1 MARVVDR
8 RGQRSVTHYK
18 VIESYKDAEL
28 VECLLETGR
37 THQIRVH
44 MKAMGHPIYGDTLY
58 GDTDDSA
65 LICRQAL
72 HSYKLKF
79 QSPRTKEELALT
91 ANLPADIEKL
101 IVSLKK
107 AK

>member
-1 MARVVDR
+1 MARVIDE
-8 RGQRSVTHYK
+8 RGQRSITHYK

-58 GDTDDSA
+58 GETDDSG
-65 LICRQAL
+65 LISRQAL
-72 HSYKLKF
+72 HAYKLKL
-79 QSPRTKEELALT
+79 QSPRTKDELALT
-91 ANLPADIEKL
+91 AKLPADIEKL
-101 IVSLKK
+101 IANLKE